1 MEIEKKSIAYR
12 EINKEMILLKELIKD
27 MDTMVKKQ
35 GEGLDKLED
44 SIDTTEYT
52 IAKSEDELVKAKSHQ
67 DSRLRLYA
75 GMFIAF
81 FAGTV
86 FVKSI
91 V

>member
-27 MDTMVKKQ
+27 TMVKKQ

-44 SIDTTEYT
+44 SIDSTEYA